1 MPANTWTKPQLLVAM
16 NLYTRLPFG
25 LFHARQPEIVR
36 VAELMGRSPGALAM
50 KLCNLAS
57 LDPAHQARGV
67 SGLSNASRGDREMWA
82 RFEQDWTGMALQSEE
97 AFAALATEEAA
108 NSVREQASDFTGVT
122 VASEVQRR
130 VGQQFFRRAVLT
142 AYDTQ
147 CCITG
152 NPVGSLLTASHIQPW
167 ASAAQNRLNPRNG
180 LCLAKTQDT
189 AFDQGLITLDEDY
202 RVVLSQALA
211 DHFSVQTIQDNFK
224 RYEGQA
230 IRKPSRF
237 APDPQFLAFHR
248 EQVFAA

>member
-1 MPANTWTKPQLLVAM
+1 MPSTPWTTPQLLVAM

-36 VAELMGRSPGALAM
+36 VAGLLGRSPGALAM

-67 SGLSNASRGDREMWA
+67 KGLGNASRGDREMWG
-82 RFEQDWTGMALQSEE
+82 RFEQDWTHMALLSEE
-97 AFAALATEEAA
+97 EFAALAAQDTADA
-108 NSVREQASDFTGVT
+108 VREQGMDFTGLT

-130 VGQQFFRRAVLT
+130 VGQAFFRRAVLT

-152 NPVGSLLTASHIQPW
+152 NPIGSLLTASHIQPW
-167 ASAAQNRLNPRNG
+167 AAAAQNRLNPRNG
-180 LCLAKTQDT
+180 LCLAKTQDA
-189 AFDQGLITLDEDY
+189 AFDAGLITLDEDC
-202 RVVLSQALA
+202 RVVLSKALA
-211 DHFSVQTIQDNFK
+211 DHFSVQTIGDNFQ
-224 RYEGQA
+224 RYEGQR
-230 IRKPSRF
+230 IRLPHRF
-237 APDPQFLAFHR
+237 APEAQFLAFHR